1 MRNGPRIFS
10 AGHRMRQGV
19 GVRVLLA
26 AGALLGLASCS
37 YYGWPSPTS
46 LAWTPPPGQ
55 LTLSNYRFEQ
65 APIEAVM
72 AAGAAWTAA
81 APSAPAT
88 DFVLLFKGSRVL
100 VAAPNTDI
108 CWRRQL
114 ATGQW
119 TDWNRAFTAS
129 GRVIDT

>member
-1 MRNGPRIFS
+1 MKNG
-10 AGHRMRQGV
+10 GGM
-19 GVRVLLA
+19 RVLLA
-26 AGALLGLASCS
+26 AGALLALASCS

-46 LAWTPPPGQ
+46 LIWTPPPGQ
-55 LTLSNYRFEQ
+55 LTLSNDRFDQ

-72 AAGAAWTAA
+72 AAGPDCAA
-81 APSAPAT
+81 ADPSTPAT
-88 DFVLLFKGSRVL
+88 DFVLLFKGTRVI

-114 ATGQW
+114 ANGQW

-129 GRVIDT
+129 GRFIDVQI

>member
-1 MRNGPRIFS
+1 MKNG
-10 AGHRMRQGV
+10 G

-26 AGALLGLASCS
+26 AGALFALASCS

-46 LAWTPPPGQ
+46 LVWTPPPGQ
-55 LTLSNYRFEQ
+55 LTLSNYRFDQ

-72 AAGAAWTAA
+72 AAGPDCAA
-81 APSAPAT
+81 ADSPAPAT
-88 DFVLLFKGSRVL
+88 DFVLLFKGTRVL

-114 ATGQW
+114 ANGQW

-129 GRVIDT
+129 GRFIDAQI

>member
-1 MRNGPRIFS
+1 MK
-10 AGHRMRQGV
+10 QGV

-46 LAWTPPPGQ
+46 WVWTPPPGQ

-72 AAGAAWTAA
+72 AAGPDCA
-81 APSAPAT
+81 APDPSTPAT
-88 DFVLLFKGSRVL
+88 DFVLLFKGTRVL
-100 VAAPNTDI
+100 VAAPNSDI

-114 ATGQW
+114 ANGQW

-129 GRVIDT
+129 GRFIDTQI